1 MFEMKTLPYNYSSL
15 EPIISTTTVN
25 IHYNKHE
32 KGYLDRLNKFL
43 SEAGYNGHYT
53 IPEIILNIDKF
64 PIEYRGD
71 ILYNAGGV
79 VNHDL
84 YWNSIGKLSLPSGK
98 LLEKIVNVY
107 GSYDSFK
114 KKFIEEAN
122 KVIGSGYTFLVMDNK
137 NNLNIINLSNQDSPL
152 SYGYE
157 PLFTIDLWEHA
168 YYLDY
173 QNRRADYINNFFS
186 IVNFD
191 EASKKYESKNTKII

>member
-173 QNRRADYINNFFS
+173 QNRRSDYINNFFS

>member
-1 MFEMKTLPYNYSSL
+1 MFEMKTLPYNYSGL

-43 SEAGYNGHYT
+43 REAGYNGNYT
-53 IPEIILNIDKF
+53 IPEIIINIDEF
-64 PIEYRGD
+64 PMEYRGD

-84 YWNSIGKLSLPSGK
+84 YWNSMGKLSLPSGK
-98 LLEKIVNVY
+98 LLEKIVSTY

-137 NNLNIINLSNQDSPL
+137 KNLNIINLSNQDSPL

-173 QNRRADYINNFFS
+173 QNKRADYINNFFS

-191 EASKKYESKNTKII
+191 EASKKYESKNIKII

>member
-1 MFEMKTLPYNYSSL
+1 MFEIKSLPYNYDAL

-43 SEAGYNGHYT
+43 NEVGYDGSYT
-53 IPEIILNIDKF
+53 IEEIILNIDKF
-64 PIEYRGD
+64 PLRYRGD

-79 VNHDL
+79 INHDL
-84 YWNSIGKLSLPSGK
+84 YWDSMGKLSLPSGH
-98 LLEKIVNVY
+98 LLEKIVDVY

-114 KKFIEEAN
+114 KKFIEEAT
-122 KVIGSGYTFLVMDNK
+122 KLVGSGYTFLVMDK
-137 NNLNIINLSNQDSPL
+137 SGNLNIINLSNQESPI

-191 EASKKYESKNTKII
+191 IATKKYENNNTKSI

>member
-1 MFEMKTLPYNYSSL
+1 MFEIKSLPYNYDTL

-43 SEAGYNGHYT
+43 KEANYT
-53 IPEIILNIDKF
+53 GNYIIEEIIINIDKF
-64 PIEYRGD
+64 PKEYRD
-71 ILYNAGGV
+71 NILYNAGGV

-84 YWNSIGKLSLPSGK
+84 YWRSMGKLSLPSGK
-98 LLEKIVNVY
+98 LLEMIVDKY

-114 KKFIEEAN
+114 KQFIETAS
-122 KVIGSGYTFLVMDNK
+122 KLVGSGYTFLVMDKNK
-137 NNLNIINLSNQDSPL
+137 DLKIINMSNQESPL
-152 SYGYE
+152 SYGFI

-173 QNRRADYINNFFS
+173 QNKRDDYINNFFS

-191 EASKKYESKNTKII
+191 EASKIYENYN

>member
-1 MFEMKTLPYNYSSL
+1 MFEMKTLPYNYSGL

-43 SEAGYNGHYT
+43 HEAGYNGHYT

-64 PIEYRGD
+64 PLEYRGD

-84 YWNSIGKLSLPSGK
+84 YWNSMGKLSLPSGK

-107 GSYDSFK
+107 GSYVSFK

-122 KVIGSGYTFLVMDNK
+122 KVVGSGYTFLVMDNK

>member
-53 IPEIILNIDKF
+53 IPEIIINIDKF
-64 PIEYRGD
+64 PMDYRGD

-173 QNRRADYINNFFS
+173 QNRRSDYINNFFF

>member
-1 MFEMKTLPYNYSSL
+1 MFEMKTLPYNYSGL

-43 SEAGYNGHYT
+43 REAGYNGHYT

-84 YWNSIGKLSLPSGK
+84 YWNSMGKLSLPSGK
-98 LLEKIVNVY
+98 LLEKIVDVY

>member
-1 MFEMKTLPYNYSSL
+1 MFEMKTLPYNYSGL

-43 SEAGYNGHYT
+43 REAGYNGHYT

-84 YWNSIGKLSLPSGK
+84 YWNSMGKLSLPSGK

>member
-1 MFEMKTLPYNYSSL
+1 MFEMKTLPYNYSGL

-84 YWNSIGKLSLPSGK
+84 YWNSMGKLSLPSGK

-191 EASKKYESKNTKII
+191 EASKKYESKDTKII

>member
-114 KKFIEEAN
+114 KKFVEEAN

-173 QNRRADYINNFFS
+173 QNRRSDYINNFFS

>member
-1 MFEMKTLPYNYSSL
+1 MFEMKTLPYNYGGL
-15 EPIISTTTVN
+15 EPMISTTTVN

-43 SEAGYNGHYT
+43 REAGYNGNYT

-64 PIEYRGD
+64 PTEYRGD

-84 YWNSIGKLSLPSGK
+84 YWNSMGKLSLPSGK
-98 LLEKIVNVY
+98 LLEKIVDVY

-137 NNLNIINLSNQDSPL
+137 KNLNIINLSNQDSPL

-191 EASKKYESKNTKII
+191 EASKKYESKSTKII

>member
-1 MFEMKTLPYNYSSL
+1 MFEMKTLPYNYSGL

-43 SEAGYNGHYT
+43 REAGYNGHYT

-84 YWNSIGKLSLPSGK
+84 YWNSMGKLSLPSGK

-173 QNRRADYINNFFS
+173 QNRRSDYINNFFS

-191 EASKKYESKNTKII
+191 EASKKYESKDTKII

>member
-1 MFEMKTLPYNYSSL
+1 MFEMKTLPYNYSGL

-43 SEAGYNGHYT
+43 SEASYNGNYT

-64 PIEYRGD
+64 PMEYRGD

-84 YWNSIGKLSLPSGK
+84 YWNSMGKLSLPNGK
-98 LLEKIVNVY
+98 LLEKIVDVY

-122 KVIGSGYTFLVMDNK
+122 EVIGSGYTFLVMDNK

-191 EASKKYESKNTKII
+191 EASRKYESKDTKTI

>member
-1 MFEMKTLPYNYSSL
+1 MFELKPLPYNYDAL

-43 SEAGYNGHYT
+43 KEADYNGSYS
-53 IPEIILNIDKF
+53 IEEIILNIDKF
-64 PIEYRGD
+64 PLKYRGD

-79 VNHDL
+79 INHDL
-84 YWNSIGKLSLPSGK
+84 YWQSMGKLSLPQGK
-98 LLEKIVNVY
+98 LLEKIVEVY

-114 KKFIEEAN
+114 KTFIEVAS
-122 KVIGSGYTFLVMDNK
+122 KLVGSGYTFLVMDK
-137 NNLNIINLSNQDSPL
+137 NHNLNIINLPNQESPL

-157 PLFTIDLWEHA
+157 PLLTIDLWEHA

-173 QNRRADYINNFFS
+173 QNRRSDYVNNFFS

-191 EASKKYESKNTKII
+191 ASSKKYEETI

>member
-1 MFEMKTLPYNYSSL
+1 MFEMKSLPYNYSSL

-43 SEAGYNGHYT
+43 REAGYNGHYT

-84 YWNSIGKLSLPSGK
+84 YWSSMGKLSLPSGK
-98 LLEKIVNVY
+98 LLEKIVNIY

-191 EASKKYESKNTKII
+191 EASKRYESKNAKII

>member
-64 PIEYRGD
+64 PMEYRGD

>member
-1 MFEMKTLPYNYSSL
+1 MYKLDSLPVLYQDL
-15 EPIISTTTVN
+15 EPYIDTHTMGV
-25 IHYNKHE
+25 HYNKHE

-43 SEAGYNGHYT
+43 REAGYNGNYT
-53 IPEIILNIDKF
+53 IPEIIINIDEF
-64 PIEYRGD
+64 PMEYRGD

-84 YWNSIGKLSLPSGK
+84 YWNSMGKLSLPSGK
-98 LLEKIVNVY
+98 LLEKIVSTY

-137 NNLNIINLSNQDSPL
+137 KNLNIINLSNQDSPL

-173 QNRRADYINNFFS
+173 QNKRADYINNFFS

-191 EASKKYESKNTKII
+191 EASKKYESKNIKII

>member
-1 MFEMKTLPYNYSSL
+1 MFEMKTLPYNYSGL

-43 SEAGYNGHYT
+43 REAGYNGHYT

-84 YWNSIGKLSLPSGK
+84 YWNSMGKLSLPSGK

-122 KVIGSGYTFLVMDNK
+122 KLIGSGYTFLVMDNK

-191 EASKKYESKNTKII
+191 EASKKYESKDTKII

>member
-64 PIEYRGD
+64 PMEYRGD

-84 YWNSIGKLSLPSGK
+84 YWNSIGKLSSPSGK

>member
-53 IPEIILNIDKF
+53 IPEIIINIDKF
-64 PIEYRGD
+64 PLEYRGD

-173 QNRRADYINNFFS
+173 QNRRSDYINNFFS

>member
-1 MFEMKTLPYNYSSL
+1 MFEIKSLPYNYDTL

-43 SEAGYNGHYT
+43 KEANYT
-53 IPEIILNIDKF
+53 GNYIIEEIIINIDKF
-64 PIEYRGD
+64 PKEYRD
-71 ILYNAGGV
+71 NILYNAGGV

-84 YWNSIGKLSLPSGK
+84 YWRSMGKFSLPSGK
-98 LLEKIVNVY
+98 LLEMIVDKY

-114 KKFIEEAN
+114 KQFIETAS
-122 KVIGSGYTFLVMDNK
+122 KLVGSGYTFLVMDKNK
-137 NNLNIINLSNQDSPL
+137 DLKIINMSNQESPL
-152 SYGYE
+152 SYGFI

-173 QNRRADYINNFFS
+173 QNKRDDYINNFFS

-191 EASKKYESKNTKII
+191 EASKIYENYN

>member
-43 SEAGYNGHYT
+43 REAGYNGHYT

-71 ILYNAGGV
+71 ILYNASGV

-191 EASKKYESKNTKII
+191 EASRKYESKDTKTI

>member
-1 MFEMKTLPYNYSSL
+1 MFEIKDLPYKYDAL

-43 SEAGYNGHYT
+43 SEAGYSGSYT

-64 PIEYRGD
+64 PINYRGD

-79 VNHDL
+79 INHDL
-84 YWNSIGKLSLPSGK
+84 YWRSMGKLSLPSGS
-98 LLEKIVNVY
+98 LLDKIVETY

-122 KVIGSGYTFLVMDNK
+122 KVVGSGYTFLVMDSNK
-137 NNLNIINLSNQDSPL
+137 EINIINLPNQESPL
-152 SYGYE
+152 TYGFE
-157 PLFTIDLWEHA
+157 PLLALDLWEHA

-173 QNRRADYINNFFS
+173 QNRRNEYINNFFS

-191 EASKKYESKNTKII
+191 EASKKYESSSTKNI

>member
-1 MFEMKTLPYNYSSL
+1 MFEMKTLPYNYSGL

-43 SEAGYNGHYT
+43 SEAGYNGNYT

-64 PIEYRGD
+64 PMEYRGD

-84 YWNSIGKLSLPSGK
+84 YWNSMGKLSLPNGK
-98 LLEKIVNVY
+98 LLGKIVNVY

-191 EASKKYESKNTKII
+191 EASRKYESKDTKTI